1 MTTAAPRAGR
11 KKRGATFGAD
21 VNLAED
27 ALLHVVVRVGVPAV
41 ASALL
46 LTVFVSLD
54 SAWVGHFV
62 GGAGLAAVST
72 SIFWIWTIISLAE
85 MVSVGL
91 TAVASRRHGERRDDE
106 AARAVGDAL
115 LLTFGLG
122 LVTATAGLLSLPHL
136 FAVMETPAEVTHL
149 GMQYLGTYLA
159 GSPLI
164 FGYFV
169 VDAAFRAAG
178 NTRVPF
184 IMLLCATIIAAVLD
198 PILIIGWG
206 PFPQLGIRGAA
217 VATLCVRGSLCV
229 IGTLMLRKRGL
240 VSFGTI
246 DWSRIRTIVRVGL
259 PTAATGVIFSLIY
272 VVMTRTTQQFGTPA
286 LAALGLGHRIES
298 WMYMVGVGFGAAAA
312 AIVGQN
318 LGAGQPD
325 RAERAGWLTLA
336 MTGVPGIIAC
346 GALLVMPEQLAGLFS
361 ADSAVIAEATR
372 YLHTAAFAQLVVS
385 GETVLEGALGGAG
398 WTLPPMITSTAITL
412 ARVPL
417 AAWAAMQWGTT
428 GIWWVISL
436 TAIARALAMMGIWA
450 SGGWRRASV

>member
-1 MTTAAPRAGR
+1 MTTAVRRAG
-11 KKRGATFGAD
+11 GAD

-27 ALLHVVVRVGVPAV
+27 ALLRVVIRVGVPAV

-46 LTVFVSLD
+46 LTAFVSLD

-62 GGAGLAAVST
+62 GAAGLAAVST
-72 SIFWIWTIISLAE
+72 SIFYIWIVVSLAE

-91 TAVASRRHGERRDDE
+91 TAVAARRHGEGRDHE

-115 LLTFGLG
+115 LFSLALG
-122 LVTATAGLLSLPHL
+122 ACTAVAGLLLLPHL
-136 FAVMETPAEVTHL
+136 FAVMETPTDVTAL
-149 GMQYLGTYLA
+149 GMRYLGMYLSGA
-159 GSPLI
+159 PLI

-178 NTRVPF
+178 NTKLPF
-184 IMLLCATIIAAVLD
+184 IMLLCATLIAATLD
-198 PILIIGWG
+198 PILILGWG

-217 VATLCVRGSLCV
+217 VATLGVRGSLCV
-229 IGTLMLRKRGL
+229 VGTLLLRQRRL
-240 VSFGTI
+240 IAFGPI
-246 DWSRIRTIVRVGL
+246 DWSRIGTIVRVGV
-259 PTAATGVIFSLIY
+259 PTALTGVIFSLIY

-318 LGAGQPD
+318 LGARQPE
-325 RAERAGWLTLA
+325 RAARAGWLTLA
-336 MTGVPGIIAC
+336 MTGVPGVIAC
-346 GALLVMPEQLAGLFS
+346 VALYAFPTVLAGLFS
-361 ADSAVIAEATR
+361 TDVAVVQEATR
-372 YLHTAAFAQLVVS
+372 YLRAAAFAQLVVS

-417 AAWAAMQWGTT
+417 AAWAATQWGTT

-436 TAIARALAMMGIWA
+436 TAIARALAMMVLWA
-450 SGGWRRASV
+450 SGGWRRSQV

>member
-1 MTTAAPRAGR
+1 MTTAVRRSG
-11 KKRGATFGAD
+11 GAD

-27 ALLHVVVRVGVPAV
+27 SLPRVVVRLGLPAV

-46 LTVFVSLD
+46 LTAFISLD
-54 SAWVGHFV
+54 AAWVGHYV

-72 SIFWIWTIISLAE
+72 SIFWIWVIVSLAE

-91 TAVASRRHGERRDDE
+91 TAVAARRHGEGRDDE

-115 LLTFGLG
+115 IFTLGLG
-122 LVTATAGLLSLPHL
+122 VATATAGLLVLPRL
-136 FAVMETPAEVTHL
+136 FALMETPPEVTVL
-149 GMQYLGTYLA
+149 GMRYLGTYLA

-178 NTRVPF
+178 NTKLPF
-184 IMLLCATIIAAVLD
+184 AMLVCATAIAALLD
-198 PILIIGWG
+198 PALITGWG
-206 PFPQLGIRGAA
+206 PFPELGVQGAA
-217 VATLCVRGSLCV
+217 LATLCVRGSLCV
-229 IGTLMLRKRGL
+229 VGVAMLRRRQL
-240 VSFGTI
+240 VTFGAP
-246 DWSRIRTIVRVGL
+246 DWERIGTIVRIGL

-272 VVMTRTTQQFGTPA
+272 VVMTRTTTQFGTPA

-318 LGAGQPD
+318 LGAGRPD
-325 RAERAGWLTLA
+325 RAARAGWLTLA
-336 MTGVPGIIAC
+336 ATGVPGIVAC
-346 GALLVMPEQLAGLFS
+346 VVLLSFPDVLAGLFS
-361 ADSAVIAEATR
+361 TDAAVVAEATR
-372 YLHTAAFAQLVVS
+372 YLRTAAFAQLVVS

-417 AAWAAMQWGTT
+417 AAWAATQYGTT

-436 TAIARALAMMGIWA
+436 TAIARALAMMGLWA
-450 SGGWRRASV
+450 SGGWRRAVV

>member
-1 MTTAAPRAGR
+1 MPR
-11 KKRGATFGAD
+11 TSGAD
-21 VNLAED
+21 VNLATD
-27 ALLHVVVRVGVPAV
+27 SLPRVVVRLGLPAV

-46 LTVFVSLD
+46 LTAFVSLD

-72 SIFWIWTIISLAE
+72 SIFWIWMVVSMAE

-91 TAVASRRHGERRDDE
+91 TAVASRRHGERRDAE

-115 LLTFGLG
+115 VFTGGLG
-122 LVTATAGLLSLPHL
+122 IATAALGLYFLPRL
-136 FAVMETPAEVTHL
+136 FATMETPPAVTAL

-159 GSPLI
+159 GAPLI

-178 NTRVPF
+178 NTRLPF
-184 IMLLCATIIAAVLD
+184 IMLVCATIIAAVLD
-198 PILIIGWG
+198 PILITGWG
-206 PFPQLGIRGAA
+206 PFPQLGVRGAA
-217 VATLCVRGSLCV
+217 LATIGVRGSLCV
-229 IGTLMLRKRGL
+229 VGVLMLKHRGL
-240 VSFGTI
+240 VAFGAIEWT
-246 DWSRIRTIVRVGL
+246 RIATIVRIGL
-259 PTAATGVIFSLIY
+259 PTAATGVVFSLIY
-272 VVMTRTTQQFGTPA
+272 VVMTRTTTRFGTPA

-325 RAERAGWLTLA
+325 RAARAGWLTLA
-336 MTGVPGIIAC
+336 MTGVPGVIAC
-346 GALLVMPEQLAGLFS
+346 AALLLFPDTLAGLFS
-361 ADSAVIAEATR
+361 ADAAVVAEASR
-372 YLHTAAFAQLVVS
+372 YLQTAAYAQLVVS

-417 AAWAAMQWGTT
+417 AAWAAMHWGTT

-436 TAIARALAMMGIWA
+436 TAIARALAMMGLWA
-450 SGGWRRASV
+450 SGGWRGAQV

>member
-1 MTTAAPRAGR
+1 MSTHSTATTAP
-11 KKRGATFGAD
+11 GAD
-21 VNLAED
+21 VNLATD
-27 ALLHVVVRVGVPAV
+27 ALPGVVLRLGLPAV

-46 LTVFVSLD
+46 LTMFVSLD
-54 SAWVGHFV
+54 AAWVGHFV

-72 SIFWIWTIISLAE
+72 SIFWIWVIVSLAE

-91 TAVASRRHGERRDDE
+91 TAVAARRHGERRNDE

-115 LLTFGLG
+115 LFTLALGVVTAVAG
-122 LVTATAGLLSLPHL
+122 LVFLPRL
-136 FAVMETPAEVTHL
+136 FAVMNTPAEVTTL

-178 NTRVPF
+178 NTKLPF
-184 IMLLCATIIAAVLD
+184 VMLLCATVLAALLD
-198 PILIIGWG
+198 PALITGWG

-217 VATLCVRGSLCV
+217 IATLAVRGSLCV
-229 IGTLMLRKRGL
+229 AGVLMLRHRQL
-240 VSFGTI
+240 IAFGAP
-246 DWSRIRTIVRVGL
+246 DWARIGTIVRVGL
-259 PTAATGVIFSLIY
+259 PTAATGVVFSLIY
-272 VVMTRTTQQFGTPA
+272 VVMTRTTTQFGTPA
-286 LAALGLGHRIES
+286 LAALGLGHRVES
-298 WMYMVGVGFGAAAA
+298 WMYMIGVGFGAAAA

-325 RAERAGWLTLA
+325 RAARAGWLTLA
-336 MTGVPGIIAC
+336 MTGVPGVLAC
-346 GALLVMPEQLAGLFS
+346 TALLLIPTTLAGLFS
-361 ADSAVIAEATR
+361 TDVAVVAEATK
-372 YLHTAAFAQLVVS
+372 YLRAAALSQLVVS

-417 AAWAAMQWGTT
+417 AAWAATQWGTN

-436 TAIARALAMMGIWA
+436 TAIVRALAMMGLWA
-450 SGGWRRASV
+450 SGGWRRARV

>member
-1 MTTAAPRAGR
+1 MSRTASAAPG
-11 KKRGATFGAD
+11 TD
-21 VNLAED
+21 VNLATD
-27 ALLHVVVRVGVPAV
+27 ALPGVVIRLGLPAV

-46 LTVFVSLD
+46 LTLFVSLD
-54 SAWVGHFV
+54 AAWVGHFV

-72 SIFWIWTIISLAE
+72 SIFWIWVIVSLAE

-91 TAVASRRHGERRDDE
+91 TAVAARRHGERRDAE

-115 LLTFGLG
+115 LFTLALG
-122 LVTATAGLLSLPHL
+122 VVTAVAGLLFLPHL
-136 FAVMETPAEVTHL
+136 FALMQTPAEVTAL
-149 GMQYLGTYLA
+149 GMRYLGTYLA

-178 NTRVPF
+178 NTKLPF
-184 IMLLCATIIAAVLD
+184 IMLLCATVLAALLD
-198 PILIIGWG
+198 PALITGWG

-217 VATLCVRGSLCV
+217 IATLAVRGSLCV
-229 IGTLMLRKRGL
+229 VGVLMLRHRRL
-240 VSFGTI
+240 IAFGPP
-246 DWSRIRTIVRVGL
+246 DWSRIGTIVRVGL
-259 PTAATGVIFSLIY
+259 PTAATGVVFSLIY
-272 VVMTRTTQQFGTPA
+272 VVMTRTTTQFGTPA

-298 WMYMVGVGFGAAAA
+298 WMYMIGVGFGAAAA

-325 RAERAGWLTLA
+325 RAARAGWLTLA
-336 MTGVPGIIAC
+336 MTGVPGVIAC
-346 GALLVMPEQLAGLFS
+346 AALLLFPATLAGLFS
-361 ADSAVIAEATR
+361 TDVAVVLEATR
-372 YLHTAAFAQLVVS
+372 YLRAASLSQLVVS

-398 WTLPPMITSTAITL
+398 WTLPPMVTSTAITL

-417 AAWAAMQWGTT
+417 AAWAATQWGTN

-436 TAIARALAMMGIWA
+436 TAIARALAMMGLWA
-450 SGGWRRASV
+450 SGGWRRATV

>member
-1 MTTAAPRAGR
+1 M
-11 KKRGATFGAD
+11 
-21 VNLAED
+21 NLSED
-27 ALLHVVVRVGVPAV
+27 ALPRVVIRLGLPAV

-46 LTVFVSLD
+46 LTAFISLD

-72 SIFWIWTIISLAE
+72 SIFWIWGIISLAE

-91 TAVASRRHGERRDDE
+91 TAVAARRHGERRDDE

-115 LLTFGLG
+115 VFAFGLG
-122 LVTATAGLLSLPHL
+122 IATATIGWFFLPAL
-136 FAVMETPAEVTHL
+136 FAVMETPAEVTAL
-149 GMQYLGTYLA
+149 GLRYLGTYLV

-178 NTRVPF
+178 NTKLPF
-184 IMLLCATIIAAVLD
+184 LLLLCATVIAALLD
-198 PILIIGWG
+198 PALITGWG
-206 PFPQLGIRGAA
+206 PFPELGIRGAA
-217 VATLCVRGSLCV
+217 LATLCVRGSLCV
-229 IGTLMLRKRGL
+229 VGIAVLRRRKLVTFGAPDWGRIGTMM
-240 VSFGTI
+240 
-246 DWSRIRTIVRVGL
+246 RVGL
-259 PTAATGVIFSLIY
+259 PTAATGVVFSLIY
-272 VVMTRTTQQFGTPA
+272 VVMTRTTTQFGTPA

-325 RAERAGWLTLA
+325 RAARAGWLTLA
-336 MTGVPGIIAC
+336 MTGVPGVIAC
-346 GALLVMPEQLAGLFS
+346 TVLLLFPTALAALFS
-361 ADSAVIAEATR
+361 ADAAVVAEATR
-372 YLHTAAFAQLVVS
+372 YLQTAAFAQLVVS

-398 WTLPPMITSTAITL
+398 WTFPPMITSTLITL

-417 AAWAAMQWGTT
+417 AAWAATQWGTT

-436 TAIARALAMMGIWA
+436 TAIARALAMMALWA
-450 SGGWRRASV
+450 SGGWRRARV

>member
-1 MTTAAPRAGR
+1 M
-11 KKRGATFGAD
+11 
-21 VNLAED
+21 NLAED
-27 ALLHVVVRVGVPAV
+27 ALLRVVVRVGVPAV

-46 LTVFVSLD
+46 LTAFVSLD

-62 GGAGLAAVST
+62 GAAGLAAVST
-72 SIFWIWTIISLAE
+72 SIFYIWIIVSLAE

-91 TAVASRRHGERRDDE
+91 TAVAARRHGERRDGE

-115 LLTFGLG
+115 LFAFALG
-122 LVTATAGLLSLPHL
+122 VVTAIAGHLLLPHL
-136 FAVMETPAEVTHL
+136 FELMETPAEVTAL
-149 GMQYLGTYLA
+149 GMRYLGTYLA
-159 GSPLI
+159 GAPLI

-178 NTRVPF
+178 NTRLPF
-184 IMLLCATIIAAVLD
+184 IMLLCATIIAAILD
-198 PILIIGWG
+198 PILITGWG
-206 PFPQLGIRGAA
+206 PFPELGIRGAA

-229 IGTLMLRKRGL
+229 VGTMMLRRREL
-240 VSFGTI
+240 VSFGSI
-246 DWSRIRTIVRVGL
+246 DWSRIGTIVRVGL

-298 WMYMVGVGFGAAAA
+298 WMYMIGVGFGAAAA

-325 RAERAGWLTLA
+325 RAARAGWLTLA
-336 MTGVPGIIAC
+336 MTGVPGVIAC
-346 GALLVMPEQLAGLFS
+346 VALLSIPDRLAGLFS
-361 ADSAVIAEATR
+361 TDLAVIAEASR
-372 YLHTAAFAQLVVS
+372 YLHTAAYAQLIVS

-398 WTLPPMITSTAITL
+398 WTLPPMITSTAITF

-417 AAWAAMQWGTT
+417 AAWAASQWGTT

-436 TAIARALAMMGIWA
+436 TAIARALAMVALWA
-450 SGGWRRASV
+450 SGGWRRATV

>member
-1 MTTAAPRAGR
+1 LTTASPRRAR
-11 KKRGATFGAD
+11 AD
-21 VNLAED
+21 VNLAQD
-27 ALLHVVVRVGVPAV
+27 ALVSVVIRVGLPAV

-46 LTVFVSLD
+46 LTAFISLD

-72 SIFWIWTIISLAE
+72 SIFWIWIIVSLAE

-91 TAVASRRHGERRDDE
+91 TAVASRRHGEGRPDE

-115 LLTFGLG
+115 LFTFALG
-122 LVTATAGLLSLPHL
+122 VVTAIAGLIALPHL
-136 FAVMETPAEVTHL
+136 FAVMETPPEVTAL
-149 GMQYLGTYLA
+149 GMRYLGTYLA

-178 NTRVPF
+178 NIRLPF
-184 IMLLCATIIAAVLD
+184 VMLLCATLCAAVLD
-198 PILIIGWG
+198 PLLIIGVG
-206 PFPQLGIRGAA
+206 PMPTLGIRGAA
-217 VATLCVRGSLCV
+217 LATLAVRGSLCIV
-229 IGTLMLRKRGL
+229 GVMVLRHRGL
-240 VSFGTI
+240 VTFGAPSWERISTI
-246 DWSRIRTIVRVGL
+246 ARIGL
-259 PTAATGVIFSLIY
+259 PTAATGVVFSLIY

-318 LGAGQPD
+318 LGANQPD
-325 RAERAGWLTLA
+325 RAARAGWLTLA
-336 MTGVPGIIAC
+336 MTGVPGVLAC
-346 GALLVMPEQLAGLFS
+346 IALLLFPTVLAGLFS
-361 ADSAVIAEATR
+361 TDAAVIAEAAR
-372 YLHTAAFAQLVVS
+372 YLRTAAFAQIVVS

-417 AAWAAMQWGTT
+417 AAWAALQWGTT

-436 TAIARALAMMGIWA
+436 TAIARALAMMGLWA
-450 SGGWRRASV
+450 SGGWRKSMV

>member
-1 MTTAAPRAGR
+1 M
-11 KKRGATFGAD
+11 
-21 VNLAED
+21 NLATD
-27 ALLHVVVRVGVPAV
+27 ALPRVVIRLGVPAV

-46 LTVFVSLD
+46 LTLFVSLD
-54 SAWVGHFV
+54 AAWVGHFI

-72 SIFWIWTIISLAE
+72 SIFWIWVIVSLAE

-91 TAVASRRHGERRDDE
+91 TAVAARRHGEHRDSE

-115 LLTFGLG
+115 LFSLALG
-122 LVTATAGLLSLPHL
+122 VVTAVGGLYVLPRL
-136 FAVMETPAEVTHL
+136 FESMGTPAEVTTL

-178 NTRVPF
+178 NTKLPF
-184 IMLLCATIIAAVLD
+184 IMLLCATLIAALLD
-198 PILIIGWG
+198 PALITGWG
-206 PFPQLGIRGAA
+206 PFPELGIRGAA
-217 VATLCVRGSLCV
+217 IATLSVRGSLCV
-229 IGTLMLRKRGL
+229 VGVLMLRHRQL
-240 VSFGTI
+240 IAFGAI
-246 DWSRIRTIVRVGL
+246 DWSRIGTIVRVGL
-259 PTAATGVIFSLIY
+259 PTAATGVVFSLIY
-272 VVMTRTTQQFGTPA
+272 VVMTRTTAQYGTPA

-298 WMYMVGVGFGAAAA
+298 WTYMIGVGFGSAAA

-325 RAERAGWLTLA
+325 RAARAGWLTLA

-346 GALLVMPEQLAGLFS
+346 TALLLFPDALASLFS
-361 ADSAVIAEATR
+361 TDAAVVAEASN
-372 YLHTAAFAQLVVS
+372 YLRTAAFAQLVVS

-398 WTLPPMITSTAITL
+398 WTLAPMITSTAITL

-417 AAWAAMQWGTT
+417 AVWAAAQWGTT

-436 TAIARALAMMGIWA
+436 TAIARALAMMVLWA
-450 SGGWRRASV
+450 SGGWRRSVV